1 MRMGKKIIAGIL
13 ITTMAFMTIGC
24 GSQTEPETTEDIVA
38 KVSTEADKEVTAEPV
53 TISIE
58 QESFNVAFYLEAG
71 ESKSLAVDTDYEG
84 KLEYTSSDDSV
95 ATIDENG
102 KVTAVKNGTATMTVT
117 AGDSKRTVNVI
128 VRTLVAE
135 EEPEE
140 ETDSTEQTQ
149 TVSNESGITANTTGK
164 GSQSTGNSTTA
175 NAGAGTSTG
184 NNAASG
190 TVTGSGN
197 TTPSAPVDT
206 TTEASNPGYNPAD
219 YYLDW
224 YYIQNQVNERLL
236 ADYPNAIIARG
247 ITYNGVYYESGLD
260 AGDDYDGTPGA
271 WTTQAKIEDYYRSI
285 KGRLDA
291 TNTPSDTYMAIGMFV
306 ESITVEPDGSRRI
319 YITCYH

>member
-1 MRMGKKIIAGIL
+1 MKKMGKKIITGIL
-13 ITTMAFMTIGC
+13 ITTMAVMTVAC
-24 GSQTEPETTEDIVA
+24 GNQTEPEATTEDITV
-38 KVSTEADKEVTAEPV
+38 KVSTEADKEMTSDPAI
-53 TISIE
+53 ISIE

-102 KVTAVKNGTATMTVT
+102 KVTAVKTGTAPMTVP
-117 AGDSKRTVNVI
+117 AGDSKRTVNVL

-140 ETDSTEQTQ
+140 ETDSTETA
-149 TVSNESGITANTTGK
+149 SNETTTAGTTGK
-164 GSQSTGNSTTA
+164 GSQSTGGNTTA

>member
-1 MRMGKKIIAGIL
+1 MKKMGKKIITGIL
-13 ITTMAFMTIGC
+13 ITTMAVMTVAC
-24 GSQTEPETTEDIVA
+24 GNQTEPEATTEDITV
-38 KVSTEADKEVTAEPV
+38 KVSTEADKEMTSDPAI
-53 TISIE
+53 ISIE

-140 ETDSTEQTQ
+140 ETDSTETA
-149 TVSNESGITANTTGK
+149 SNETTTAGTTGK
-164 GSQSTGNSTTA
+164 GSQSTGGNTTA